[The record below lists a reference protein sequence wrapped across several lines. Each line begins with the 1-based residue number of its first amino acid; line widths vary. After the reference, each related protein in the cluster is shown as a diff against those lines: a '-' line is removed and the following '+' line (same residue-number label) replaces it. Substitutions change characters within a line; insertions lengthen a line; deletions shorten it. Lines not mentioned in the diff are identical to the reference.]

1 MSMRWS
7 GKKKRSRPVAELVF
21 VATAPS
27 RRAAGWMRLDR
38 ARRLQCR
45 SVRCPQRK
53 QDSNRGVD
61 TARYSARRVHGK
73 IFEISEERMNAG
85 KESLELE
92 AKCRHREIGLCSH
105 GAPSPCPSLPDHLSR
120 KAPVRLAARGS
131 YSAVLSGAAR
141 RHVELKREISYYS
154 C

>member
-1 MSMRWS
+1 MICRCVGP

-27 RRAAGWMRLDR
+27 RRARRSPMRL
-38 ARRLQCR
+38 
-45 SVRCPQRK
+45 
-53 QDSNRGVD
+53 
-61 TARYSARRVHGK
+61 
-73 IFEISEERMNAG
+73 
-85 KESLELE
+85 
-92 AKCRHREIGLCSH
+92 
-105 GAPSPCPSLPDHLSR
+105 DHLSR

-141 RHVELKREISYYS
+141 RHLELKREISYYS